1 MFLFICLQI
10 LSKLKR
16 ECYLQ
21 LTAKAIVVY
30 PNSGEIW
37 DGIAK
42 RWLVSSTYNKY
53 PCTYSITIFRKINK
67 IKSFL
72 TVPDHGYIFSAIGM
86 F

>member
-37 DGIAK
+37 DGIGK

-67 IKSFL
+67 IKSL
-72 TVPDHGYIFSAIGM
+72 LQVPDHGYIFSAIGM